1 MNNFFRPGF
10 LRVAAPVAVAAA
22 LLAGGLGVAKAGG
35 MEPDSDPAHVN
46 GYVGI
51 GFGPQVKTGCSGA
64 DTCES
69 GGTAWKIFGGYRF
82 TPSLATEI
90 SYYYLGAQ
98 ERSWANT
105 NSNRPS
111 YSFVNGSNTLQ
122 NDPVG
127 KEKATTQALGI
138 GLALESEMFPN
149 IFSGRFVQHLRV
161 GLAASRVK
169 KELTVEGKSGQYK
182 AETQKNRVFP
192 YVGAGLSYS
201 LSPRMKVFTSAD
213 ALINPDRK
221 HFVLTFGGGGEF

>member
-1 MNNFFRPGF
+1 
-10 LRVAAPVAVAAA
+10 
-22 LLAGGLGVAKAGG
+22 

-51 GFGPQVKTGCSGA
+51 GFGPQVKTGCDSA

-90 SYYYLGAQ
+90 SYYYLGDQ
-98 ERSWANT
+98 TRTWSST
-105 NSNRPS
+105 NPGRPS
-111 YSFVNGSNTLQ
+111 ESYIDATNTQQL
-122 NDPVG
+122 DPVE
-127 KEKATTQALGI
+127 KEKFTTQALGI

-149 IFSGRFVQHLRV
+149 VFSGRFVQHLRV

-169 KELTVEGKSGQYK
+169 KELTVAGASGDYK
-182 AETQKNRVFP
+182 VFRTKNRVFP